1 MAEIIAPLGFLQIY
15 TNQTH
20 AGLNY
25 KNLKEIYMPAADFSY
40 DENYEHPITH
50 KKIKGSWFFDEGY
63 EVMTPEQREPRHYCI
78 KGKASFSFIGTSLI
92 IRLML
97 DSGQGKAEI
106 FIDGKRPSEIG
117 AYGALDELDCNLD
130 HYGFGAGVGMRYHDV
145 TVVEGL
151 ADGAHTCEICADN
164 KRGVY
169 FTLGGAKIHKYEI
182 DPFAIHGY
190 HARETLPHN
199 QATLRLVNTSKYAA
213 RNIVMNIPAR
223 YINRAHWKTFPQ
235 PYTVAELGAG
245 EQIALLLSVD
255 GSGYED
261 AADVSINVTADYGMK
276 PHEGYP
282 TEERAVTILPHDKK
296 LTYAGDWIYEELG
309 LEHYL
314 CAHTDTRG
322 DSVSIRTNAHR
333 VEIDLLTDYGYPRVW
348 ADVNG
353 KVAAN
358 WSLHADDNRI
368 HTFTLDNLG
377 HDEKTVTFYTWLW
390 GMESKLYEYGFAF
403 SSIVLT
409 EGQPVTLVP
418 KDARLTYT
426 GAWQQEKTGTQ
437 DIFCA
442 CTEDKTADVCFRT
455 TATKIEIDL
464 LVNWSRSEVVIEI
477 DGIIG
482 GYFLPPLN
490 EDENGKTWRSSTRR
504 ASLVNLSDAEKEV
517 RIYAAK
523 WYETRD
529 NSFAIAGIEF
539 EEEEVTVN
547 PDPDAPPIITKKKVI
562 LDPSS
567 KRLIYEGTWAIEPLG
582 PKQVLCAHTETKGS
596 SVSFRTTATTL
607 DIQLKTSWGRCDV
620 FVTVDG
626 DIVASF
632 LTGDAKWRFCKIF
645 GKMFGKYGEELPNE
659 QGQHP
664 STRTHTI
671 DNLRAG
677 GKTIRLY
684 ATQRSYTFAFS
695 KLVLHE
701 TISYLHK
708 SEHIPIRMTF
718 DYIKPFGVRYLKF
731 LGGGYDYEGTSVHRR
746 NDRIP
751 RWNMGAKE
759 VKVMRRYPTFALNYS
774 DRNHGN
780 LKYYDIVIVDPGTVT
795 RREVAAWQR
804 MGIKVFGYV
813 SFGEEDGVLVDPWDV
828 KSGKRPHIDDGA
840 GVGGYASYYAKGG
853 NGYAELNQCL
863 HDGLIE
869 TGEKKCLLSDT
880 HYFTGAG
887 CCTRVCRHDTRM
899 GYPDWESGG
908 TCGGGHTRR
917 DNWQRTASEAC
928 TNAQCP
934 HYAPYHG
941 GCPHYAHHDGWG
953 QDLSYT
959 TPDYPD
965 QNGIWGSSYVNPLA
979 PRWKEKLAS
988 FYLRRVFGLPKLV
1001 TEKVRLNVY
1010 NSELVGISYTFRT
1023 SEYPIDK
1030 DEPVH
1035 LYSAEGK
1042 EYRSLA
1048 YSFDPTTG
1056 AFQVDKNDVA
1066 AFGDADAELT
1076 VSYHVVGMGADGVF
1090 MDTLDTVDVYP
1101 SEAFQQGMARMINEL
1116 KAAYPQKQFIANR
1129 GFSIL
1134 KDIIASCSY
1143 VMFETFISEYNWE
1156 TKQYHRITD
1165 PAAIAFNE
1173 EIKEL
1178 LRNLRRDNVFEV
1190 LALNYCADD
1199 ATGDALR
1206 EQIAQE
1212 CYAEGYLS
1220 WSSNIQLDDVLRPY
1234 LARSDAWKENVK
1246 QDNPFF
1252 GDVPAVDSGW
1262 VVRIQ
1267 NEVEICGDY
1276 TESNRI
1282 WQRLPAV
1289 ERDDWYEVLR
1299 FPVVGGYLEREVTT
1313 LAWCWR
1319 LALADGRV
1327 LGFTSCDMDLI
1338 IDGET
1343 YESCTGFAP
1352 TAVSSSNDLATDNLD
1367 VDGMISSERITEE
1380 DIFLG
1385 VYDNAKIRIFICDYE
1400 HTENHF
1406 ILREGTVGKITAGK
1420 TAFKAEIRG
1429 LMDAYQQQVGQ
1440 TYQRKCRARLG
1451 DAQCQCSIVND
1462 TVTGKVTAVRADGS
1476 IFTDVSRA
1484 DDFFTYGVLTFSS
1497 GVNKG
1502 ASYEVEQSIA
1512 RNGQIRFFSPPL
1524 HEIVV
1529 GDTFHLVPGCN
1540 GEPDTC
1546 KKRFHNLI
1554 NFRGEPYIPGND
1566 YAAGYPLKTGGNIV
1580 PAGQSVKLRSFEFQT

>member
-1 MAEIIAPLGFLQIY
+1 MAELIAPSGFLQIY

-25 KNLKEIYMPAADFSY
+25 KNLKEIYMPAAGFSY
-40 DENYEHPITH
+40 EENYEHPITH

-92 IRLML
+92 LRLML

-117 AYGALDELDCNLD
+117 AYGARDELDCNLD
-130 HYGFGAGVGMRYHDV
+130 HHAFGNGATMQYHDF
-145 TVVEGL
+145 VVVDGLGEGT
-151 ADGAHTCEICADN
+151 HTCEICADN

-169 FTLGGAKIHKYEI
+169 FTLGGAKIYKYEI
-182 DPFAIHGY
+182 DPFIIHGY
-190 HARETLPHN
+190 HARATLLHN
-199 QATLRLVNTSKYAA
+199 QATIRLVNTSRYAA
-213 RNIVMNIPAR
+213 RNIVLDISAR
-223 YINRAHWKTFPQ
+223 FLNRENGKPFPQ
-235 PYTVAELGAG
+235 PYVIPKLGAG
-245 EQIALLLSVD
+245 EQIPLLLSVD
-255 GSGYED
+255 GMGYED
-261 AADVSINVTADYGMK
+261 AAELPIDVTAEYGMK
-276 PHEGYP
+276 YREGYP
-282 TEERAVTILPHDKK
+282 TSEITETLLPHDKRFEYTGNW
-296 LTYAGDWIYEELG
+296 LFEELG
-309 LEHYL
+309 KEHYL
-314 CAHTDTRG
+314 FAHTSTAG
-322 DSVSIRTNAHR
+322 DYVTLRTGADR
-333 VEIDLLTDYGYPRVW
+333 VDMMLVVDWGYPVL
-348 ADVNG
+348 VLEMNG
-353 KVAAN
+353 NVIAR
-358 WSLHADDNRI
+358 WDLHANERAVR
-368 HTFTLDNLG
+368 TFSAENLG
-377 HDEKTVTFYTWLW
+377 HHDKTIKMYADGGGRWSPNGWGWVQRGYTI
-390 GMESKLYEYGFAF
+390 AF
-403 SSIVLT
+403 S
-409 EGQPVTLVP
+409 E
-418 KDARLTYT
+418 
-426 GAWQQEKTGTQ
+426 
-437 DIFCA
+437 
-442 CTEDKTADVCFRT
+442 
-455 TATKIEIDL
+455 
-464 LVNWSRSEVVIEI
+464 
-477 DGIIG
+477 
-482 GYFLPPLN
+482 
-490 EDENGKTWRSSTRR
+490 
-504 ASLVNLSDAEKEV
+504 
-517 RIYAAK
+517 
-523 WYETRD
+523 
-529 NSFAIAGIEF
+529 AI
-539 EEEEVTVN
+539 
-547 PDPDAPPIITKKKVI
+547 
-562 LDPSS
+562 
-567 KRLIYEGTWAIEPLG
+567 
-582 PKQVLCAHTETKGS
+582 
-596 SVSFRTTATTL
+596 
-607 DIQLKTSWGRCDV
+607 
-620 FVTVDG
+620 
-626 DIVASF
+626 
-632 LTGDAKWRFCKIF
+632 
-645 GKMFGKYGEELPNE
+645 
-659 QGQHP
+659 
-664 STRTHTI
+664 
-671 DNLRAG
+671 
-677 GKTIRLY
+677 
-684 ATQRSYTFAFS
+684 
-695 KLVLHE
+695 LHE
-701 TISYLHK
+701 RISYLQK
-708 SEHIPIRMTF
+708 QECIPIRMVF
-718 DYIKPFGVRYLKF
+718 DYIKPFGVRYLRSV
-731 LGGGYDYEGTSVHRR
+731 GTGYDYEGTGVHLS
-746 NDRIP
+746 DGRIP
-751 RWNMGAKE
+751 RRNEGAKE
-759 VKVMRRYPTFALNYS
+759 VRVMRRYPTFALNYS

-813 SFGEEDGVLVDPWDV
+813 SFGEEDGVLIDPWDV
-828 KSGKRPHIDDGA
+828 RSGKRPHTDDGA
-840 GVGGYASYYAKGG
+840 GVGGYASYYSKGG
-853 NGYAELNQCL
+853 NGYAELNECL
-863 HDGLIE
+863 HDGLIK
-869 TGEKKCLLSDT
+869 TREKKCLLGDA
-880 HYFTGAG
+880 HYFTGTG
-887 CCTRVCRHDTRM
+887 CCTRVCQHDTRT
-899 GYPDWESGG
+899 GYTVWESGG
-908 TCGGGHTRR
+908 QCGGGHTK
-917 DNWQRTASEAC
+917 DDYWIRTGNEAC

-941 GCPHYAHHDGWG
+941 GCPHYQHHDGWG
-953 QDLSYT
+953 QDLTYT

-965 QNGIWGSSYVNPLA
+965 QNGIWGSSYINPLA
-979 PRWKEKLAS
+979 PRWKEKLAT
-988 FYLRRVFGLPKLV
+988 FYLRRVFGLPKKV
-1001 TEKVRLNVY
+1001 TEKVRLKKY
-1010 NSELVGISYTFRT
+1010 SSELAGESYIFRS

-1030 DEPVH
+1030 NEPVH

-1178 LRNLRRDNVFEV
+1178 LRKLRRDNIFEV

-1199 ATGDALR
+1199 AAGDELR

-1234 LARSDAWKENVK
+1234 LVRSDAWKENVK

-1252 GDVPAVDSGW
+1252 GNVPAVDSGW
-1262 VVRIQ
+1262 VVRVQ

-1319 LALADGRV
+1319 LALVDGRV
-1327 LGFTSCDMDLI
+1327 LGFTSCDVDLV

-1462 TVTGKVTAVRADGS
+1462 TVTGRVTAVRADGS

-1497 GVNKG
+1497 GLNKG
-1502 ASYEVEQSIA
+1502 ASYEVEQSLA

-1566 YAAGYPLKTGGNIV
+1566 YAVGYPLKNGGNIV
-1580 PAGQSVKLRSFEFQT
+1580 PEGQSVQLRSFEFQR

>member
-1 MAEIIAPLGFLQIY
+1 MAELIAPSGFLQIY

-25 KNLKEIYMPAADFSY
+25 KNLKEIYMPAADFTY
-40 DENYEHPITH
+40 EENYEHPITH
-50 KKIKGSWFFDEGY
+50 RKIKGSWFFDEGY

-78 KGKASFSFIGTSLI
+78 KGKASFSFTGTSLI

-117 AYGALDELDCNLD
+117 AYGARDELDCNLD
-130 HYGFGAGVGMRYHDV
+130 HHAFGNGATMQYHDF
-145 TVVEGL
+145 VVVDGLGEGT
-151 ADGAHTCEICADN
+151 HTCEICADN

-169 FTLGGAKIHKYEI
+169 FTLGGAKIYKYEI
-182 DPFAIHGY
+182 DPFIIHGY

-213 RNIVMNIPAR
+213 RNIVMNIPVR
-223 YINRAHWKTFPQ
+223 CLNRGNGKPFPQ
-235 PYTVAELGAG
+235 PYTIAELGAG

-255 GSGYED
+255 GRGYED
-261 AADVSINVTADYGMK
+261 AADLSVYLRAEYGMK
-276 PHEGYP
+276 PCPGYSVQEEEHRLRADDKRLTFTEGWIFNQHNGLYGIFYEAL
-282 TEERAVTILPHDKK
+282 TET
-296 LTYAGDWIYEELG
+296 AGSG
-309 LEHYL
+309 FRF
-314 CAHTDTRG
+314 HTDATSITIYVH
-322 DSVSIRTNAHR
+322 DSWGAPMIAA
-333 VEIDLLTDYGYPRVW
+333 EIDGVPAGRWTINETDVFQ
-348 ADVNG
+348 
-353 KVAAN
+353 KI
-358 WSLHADDNRI
+358 SLHA
-368 HTFTLDNLG
+368 L
-377 HDEKTVTFYTWLW
+377 
-390 GMESKLYEYGFAF
+390 S
-403 SSIVLT
+403 
-409 EGQPVTLVP
+409 P
-418 KDARLTYT
+418 KD
-426 GAWQQEKTGTQ
+426 K
-437 DIFCA
+437 
-442 CTEDKTADVCFRT
+442 
-455 TATKIEIDL
+455 EIRFYL
-464 LVNWSRSEVVIEI
+464 E
-477 DGIIG
+477 
-482 GYFLPPLN
+482 
-490 EDENGKTWRSSTRR
+490 
-504 ASLVNLSDAEKEV
+504 SDQK
-517 RIYAAK
+517 
-523 WYETRD
+523 
-529 NSFAIAGIEF
+529 
-539 EEEEVTVN
+539 
-547 PDPDAPPIITKKKVI
+547 
-562 LDPSS
+562 
-567 KRLIYEGTWAIEPLG
+567 
-582 PKQVLCAHTETKGS
+582 
-596 SVSFRTTATTL
+596 
-607 DIQLKTSWGRCDV
+607 
-620 FVTVDG
+620 
-626 DIVASF
+626 
-632 LTGDAKWRFCKIF
+632 
-645 GKMFGKYGEELPNE
+645 E
-659 QGQHP
+659 QG
-664 STRTHTI
+664 
-671 DNLRAG
+671 
-677 GKTIRLY
+677 
-684 ATQRSYTFAFS
+684 FS
-695 KLVLHE
+695 FTSILLKEPV
-701 TISYLHK
+701 SYLHK

-718 DYIKPFGVRYLKF
+718 EYIKPFGVTQLNF
-731 LGGGYDYEGTSVHRR
+731 LGGGYDYEGTNVLLSD
-746 NDRIP
+746 DRIP

-795 RREVAAWQR
+795 RKEVAAWQK

-869 TGEKKCLLSDT
+869 TGEKKCLLGDE
-880 HYFTGAG
+880 HYFAGTG
-887 CCTRVCRHDTRM
+887 CCTRVCRHDTRR
-899 GYPDWESGG
+899 GYLDWESGG

-988 FYLRRVFGLPKLV
+988 FYLRRVFGLPKQV

-1010 NSELVGISYTFRT
+1010 NAELVGISYTFRT

-1143 VMFETFISEYNWE
+1143 VMFETFISAYNWE
-1156 TKQYHRITD
+1156 TKQYHRITA
-1165 PAAIAFNE
+1165 PAAIAYNE

-1178 LRNLRRDNVFEV
+1178 LRKLRRDNVFEV

-1199 ATGDALR
+1199 AAGDALR

-1220 WSSNIQLDDVLRPY
+1220 WSSNIQLDAVLRPY
-1234 LARSDAWKENVK
+1234 LVRSDAWKENVK

-1252 GDVPAVDSGW
+1252 GNVPAVDSGW

-1406 ILREGTVGKITAGK
+1406 ILREGTVGKITVGK

-1462 TVTGKVTAVRADGS
+1462 TVTGRVTAVRADGS

-1497 GVNKG
+1497 GLNKG
-1502 ASYEVEQSIA
+1502 ASYEVEQSLA

-1566 YAAGYPLKTGGNIV
+1566 YAVGYPLKTGGNIV
-1580 PAGQSVKLRSFEFQT
+1580 PEGQSVQLRSFEFQT